1 MQALPSALTYPVPV
15 PHRPEDDW
23 TRPMPRTPGRRRD
36 PRGPDRDRRREPGWD
51 EDERYDARW
60 DDDGDDPRYARY
72 DPRRDTG
79 DRYADRDPGGYADDD
94 TRRYDDRYSEDS
106 YDDRYA
112 DDYDDRYA
120 DEWAGRPA
128 RRSGGG
134 RGEGPPPRR
143 GRGGRP
149 RYGFRRIAAILLAL
163 VLVYVLAMG
172 WAVGSVW
179 ASIDEVDATPD
190 GATRPPSARGSTYLL
205 VGTDSRE
212 GLSDEERRELVTG
225 SAEGSRA
232 DTLMVL
238 HVGGPDGPVLVSV
251 PRDSYVDIPGHGAN
265 KINAAYAQGGPELLV
280 DTVEQATGIRM
291 DGYLELGFGGF
302 VEVVAAVGGVHM
314 CLEEPVQ
321 DDRTRLDL
329 PAGCQDLEGADAL
342 NYVRMRYSD
351 PRGDLGRVERQRAF
365 LSALASRMATP
376 QTVLVPWRLHEVG
389 TAVGRSLA
397 RGENT
402 SAFELGR
409 IGLAMRTLSSGEGQ
423 SLTVPVADAD
433 YRTAAGSTVLWDEAG
448 ADALWE
454 ALRTGGRL
462 TVEP

>member
-1 MQALPSALTYPVPV
+1 M
-15 PHRPEDDW
+15 
-23 TRPMPRTPGRRRD
+23 
-36 PRGPDRDRRREPGWD
+36 
-51 EDERYDARW
+51 
-60 DDDGDDPRYARY
+60 
-72 DPRRDTG
+72 
-79 DRYADRDPGGYADDD
+79 
-94 TRRYDDRYSEDS
+94 
-106 YDDRYA
+106 
-112 DDYDDRYA
+112 
-120 DEWAGRPA
+120 
-128 RRSGGG
+128 
-134 RGEGPPPRR
+134 
-143 GRGGRP
+143 
-149 RYGFRRIAAILLAL
+149 
-163 VLVYVLAMG
+163 
-172 WAVGSVW
+172 
-179 ASIDEVDATPD
+179 
-190 GATRPPSARGSTYLL
+190 
-205 VGTDSRE
+205 
-212 GLSDEERRELVTG
+212 
-225 SAEGSRA
+225 
-232 DTLMVL
+232 
-238 HVGGPDGPVLVSV
+238 
-251 PRDSYVDIPGHGAN
+251 
-265 KINAAYAQGGPELLV
+265 
-280 DTVEQATGIRM
+280 EQATGIRM

>member
-1 MQALPSALTYPVPV
+1 M
-15 PHRPEDDW
+15 
-23 TRPMPRTPGRRRD
+23 
-36 PRGPDRDRRREPGWD
+36 
-51 EDERYDARW
+51 
-60 DDDGDDPRYARY
+60 
-72 DPRRDTG
+72 
-79 DRYADRDPGGYADDD
+79 
-94 TRRYDDRYSEDS
+94 
-106 YDDRYA
+106 
-112 DDYDDRYA
+112 
-120 DEWAGRPA
+120 
-128 RRSGGG
+128 
-134 RGEGPPPRR
+134 
-143 GRGGRP
+143 
-149 RYGFRRIAAILLAL
+149 
-163 VLVYVLAMG
+163 LVYVLAMG